1 MGIKE
6 YQFLSST
13 LQEVAKLNE
22 ERLGK
27 IDSLKAAEEKLKGKN
42 GDVKDIEDSIP
53 ESEEKIAEYEAA
65 LPVAK
70 QHQEASGAEFDIWL
84 KRFLQGL
91 LLWSVLIALT
101 YQQNPNHCFFIK
113 EGCGGFNWTGVFLMG
128 VYPIVIWKI
137 LLNVISPYPEIRAK
151 DIIYNFQLR
160 SLSEGEQRFRTRR
173 SDDLWTDF
181 RGLEKEIKLE
191 TKFLTAQK
199 NTLLECINEVHNNEE
214 MIIQINNE
222 ISELS
227 VSIALKMEEIGHL
240 VPPDTN

>member
-91 LLWSVLIALT
+91 LLWSVLFALT

-113 EGCGGFNWTGVFLMG
+113 EGCGGFNWMGVFLMG

-151 DIIYNFQLR
+151 DIIYNSPVEKPIR
-160 SLSEGEQRFRTRR
+160 SKSGSWTRLSLLKE
-173 SDDLWTDF
+173 
-181 RGLEKEIKLE
+181 EIKLE
-191 TKFLTAQK
+191 TKFLKAQK